1 MPAAVVLLSGGLD
14 STTVCAIAAS
24 QGRTIHALTLDY
36 NQRHKGELDAA
47 RRAARFFDVK
57 EHLIFPI
64 RLDLFGGS
72 SLTDPTIPV
81 ETSVPLEKI
90 GQAIPTS
97 YVPARN
103 TIFLSLA
110 LAMAETR
117 GASEIWLGVNSV
129 DYSGYPDC
137 RPEFIGAFER
147 LARLATKMGVEG
159 EGIRVVTPL
168 MSMSKGQIIRAGLS
182 LGVDY
187 SQTLT
192 CYSPNALGEACGECE
207 SCRLRLAGFREA
219 GVPDPAAYAAGA
231 RQQTK
236 TRNNR

>member
-1 MPAAVVLLSGGLD
+1 MSVSAVVLLSGGLD
-14 STTVCAIAAS
+14 SSTVCAMAAS
-24 QGRTIHALTLDY
+24 QGRAIHALTIDY
-36 NQRHKGELDAA
+36 NQRNKVELNAA
-47 RRAARFFDVK
+47 RQTARAFHVK

-64 RLDLFGGS
+64 HLDLFGGS
-72 SLTDPTIPV
+72 SLTDPAIPV
-81 ETSVPLEKI
+81 ETSVPREKI
-90 GQAIPTS
+90 GRVIPSS

-137 RPEFIGAFER
+137 RPEFIEAFHN
-147 LARLATKMGVEG
+147 LAQKATKAGVEG

-168 MSMSKGQIIRAGLS
+168 MSLSKGEIIRAGLK

-187 SQTLT
+187 SRTLT
-192 CYSPNALGEACGECE
+192 CYSPNERGWACGRCE
-207 SCRLRLAGFREA
+207 SCRLRLAGFQEA
-219 GVPDPAAYAAGA
+219 GVPDPARYVS
-231 RQQTK
+231 RSDTTDQ
-236 TRNNR
+236 